1 VQTVVDAFLSHPFE
15 WVVALVTFFYFM
27 KLKPWHGI
35 YAMYLLLGMYAISKE
50 IGINQTLAGVILG
63 VFANEIFR
71 LIRCKLDKE
80 K

>member
-1 VQTVVDAFLSHPFE
+1 
-15 WVVALVTFFYFM
+15 
-27 KLKPWHGI
+27 
-35 YAMYLLLGMYAISKE
+35 MYLLLGMYAISKE